1 MLKIN
6 KSSYLAGLF
15 EGDGHISI
23 CPHNSYNPRFNI
35 TFNSVDKDLALFI
48 KSWFNDFGFIRN
60 KTREN
65 AIVYTVSNLKGL
77 VLIVNSIN
85 GKFRTPK
92 IRQLNNL
99 IIYLNKYKDK
109 NIPLLP
115 LDDTPIESNSWLS
128 GFTDADGCFDIRYTD
143 GLKKI
148 RIATRFRIDQRKL
161 DPVSGESYEILFH
174 KICKYLEINLGQC
187 IRKEREY
194 LNLSASSQKSIIKI
208 KNYFNNHTL
217 LSSKRLNYLDWEKV
231 SDMILN
237 KVHYQ
242 NKEEIRKIK
251 NGMNNLRTKYN
262 FEHLKHI
269 EFF

>member
-174 KICKYLEINLGQC
+174 KICKYLEI
-187 IRKEREY
+187 K
-194 LNLSASSQKSIIKI
+194 
-208 KNYFNNHTL
+208 
-217 LSSKRLNYLDWEKV
+217 
-231 SDMILN
+231 
-237 KVHYQ
+237 
-242 NKEEIRKIK
+242 
-251 NGMNNLRTKYN
+251 
-262 FEHLKHI
+262 
-269 EFF
+269 